1 MGSNVLP
8 LFWHLASSSSQTR
21 LTATADLVEAVQSF
35 QKQFQP
41 KSDLNDD
48 DDDDDDEDEDDKDDD
63 GSDVSM
69 DDEIDPQAARL
80 DQELSRNNAED
91 VVYCVK
97 RLIRGLG
104 SSRDSSRLGFA
115 VALTELLART
125 PTVTAAQ
132 VLSLLVRSS
141 TWSKTMKGSEERD
154 MMFARLFG
162 TVAVSDSGALFAPST
177 TLDDFTLVL
186 DSLLQLGRGKAWLA
200 EAAGWALLRVVRGL
214 LASDVAWKDEATKL
228 LLQKVYE
235 EDNTWTPEKV
245 ALTVE
250 LANVKADWKALLT
263 PTFKHA
269 PLLCAANLPA
279 LGRILKDGR
288 GEDDDASG
296 AGAYNPKLHFVWDV
310 ILSAYTRDGKLVT
323 PKGWAPFTDL
333 YRTVV
338 DESLFSNSSSP
349 ERKYHGFQVFER
361 ALPLLDSE
369 QLPLAF
375 TPNFMRT
382 WMNHLSSADRHLYK
396 AAMRAAKVVQEHVK
410 ANPAAGCTLLSQ
422 LVGKHGRP
430 DFDKVTKTKTV
441 ESILASLD
449 IGGVSDFVS
458 YLENVLRGDRGG
470 SGEGDDATSREEKRI
485 WALDQMLALCRNG
498 AIPKDDTWIE
508 RVLDDLQVYGFFLVR
523 SADKKAKVAP
533 LKQIGKPFAEAT
545 SAVARQRFFAALVE
559 ATKSA
564 DSGKWVQH
572 ALQLMASLE
581 KNKHVELV
589 SDADDEIKALRTRA
603 AGVIEQAK
611 KAEGSASRG
620 LQILLPFLVLQTYD
634 DVEDALDMLDDAT
647 TAAEGILGKKE
658 DDDVPPIDALLD
670 VLIALLDKGSA
681 DLRTLANLV
690 FGLLA
695 PNMGRSAIDHLVV
708 QLEQAG
714 AEVEA
719 DEEEEDD
726 EDEEMDEDAAEEEDS
741 SSSDDEEESD
751 DEDSGEV
758 DPDFRARVAEAL
770 QVSGLA
776 ADADADSDEES
787 VWDDDQM
794 MAVDAQLAAVFKQ
807 NSSNPKRADLKHAA
821 IESAH
826 FKTRILDFVDAYLR
840 RPGAPALGLVLPLLR
855 LVRSPGEL
863 ANKAA
868 GIIRQRLGRGQ
879 LTLSEDQLSEASS
892 VLNEVHAL
900 ARRAP
905 SAEFSALCAAA
916 SAFLSRAAAK
926 PATEAYAATASDF
939 VSRKHS
945 QVHPAFLADYVKRF
959 PSRALAL
966 APTLLEKAVNAY
978 RQTQAYGLVGQL
990 MAQLPALV
998 KAGDVSRAEAQ
1009 SLAQKAL
1016 DAALETLQ
1024 KSAEDDTYKADRC
1037 KDVGK
1042 FALAAARALKALEA
1056 PRSATK
1062 AEETLEVLRNG
1073 RTKDMKSVHGLVGQ
1087 LIAVLGDGGKKD
1099 GKKAGAAKGKQPKE
1113 GKKGGKGAKGE
1124 KGEKEEKEQAKEDVE
1139 EKDEDPEEKPAKGE
1153 KRKAKTVKTSPKVKK
1168 VKKTKA

>member
-35 QKQFQP
+35 QSQFEP
-41 KSDLNDD
+41 KTAADD
-48 DDDDDDEDEDDKDDD
+48 EDDEDDDDEKDD

-69 DDEIDPQAARL
+69 DDDDEIDPQAAKL
-80 DQELSRNNAED
+80 DAELARNNAED

-125 PTVTAAQ
+125 PSVTAAQ
-132 VLSLLVRSS
+132 VLSLLQRSS

-162 TVAVSDSGALFAPST
+162 TVAVSDSGALYSSSAT
-177 TLDDFTLVL
+177 VEDFERVL
-186 DSLLQLGRGKAWLA
+186 DSLIQLGRGKAWLA

-214 LASDVAWKDEATKL
+214 LASKVEWKDEAIQL
-228 LLQKVYE
+228 LLKKIYE
-235 EDNTWTPEKV
+235 EDTTWTPEKV
-245 ALTVE
+245 AISVE
-250 LANVKADWKALLT
+250 LADVKADWKALLA
-263 PTFKHA
+263 PTFKHT
-269 PLLCAANLPA
+269 PLLCSQNLPA

-288 GEDDDASG
+288 ADDDETSS
-296 AGAYNPKLHFVWDV
+296 GAYNPKLHYVWDV
-310 ILSAYTRDGKLVT
+310 ILSACTKDGKLVT

-333 YRTVV
+333 YRVVV
-338 DESLFSNSSSP
+338 DESLFSNSSSA

-441 ESILASLD
+441 ESILSSLD
-449 IGGVSDFVS
+449 AAGVADFVS
-458 YLENVLRGDRGG
+458 YLENVLKGDN
-470 SGEGDDATSREEKRI
+470 DADATSREEKRV

-498 AIPKDDTWIE
+498 AIPKDDAWVQ
-508 RVLDDLQVYGFFLVR
+508 RVLDDLQVYGFFIVR
-523 SADKKAKVAP
+523 SADKKATIAP
-533 LKQIGKPFAEAT
+533 LKAIGKPFSDAT
-545 SAVARQRFFAALVE
+545 SAIARARFFAALVE
-559 ATKSA
+559 ATKAA

-572 ALQLMASLE
+572 ALALMGQLE
-581 KNKHVELV
+581 KNKHVELA
-589 SDADDEIKALRTRA
+589 SDADDEIKSLRTK
-603 AGVIEQAK
+603 AGKVLEQAK
-611 KAEGSASRG
+611 KAEGGAAKG

-647 TAAEGILGKKE
+647 TAAEGILGKKA
-658 DDDVPPIDALLD
+658 DDEVPPIDALLD

-690 FGLLA
+690 FGLVA
-695 PNMGRSAIDHLVV
+695 PSMGRSATDHLVV

-714 AEVEA
+714 AEVDA
-719 DEEEEDD
+719 DEEEDD
-726 EDEEMDEDAAEEEDS
+726 EDDEEMDEEDEEEEDES
-741 SSSDDEEESD
+741 EESENEESD
-751 DEDSGEV
+751 DEADDGGV
-758 DPDFRARVAEAL
+758 DPEFRARVAEAL

-776 ADADADSDEES
+776 ADADADSDDES

-807 NSSNPKRADLKHAA
+807 NSTNPKRADLKHAA

-840 RPGAPALGLVLPLLR
+840 RPSAPALGLVLPLLR

-868 GIIRQRLGRGQ
+868 GIIRQRLGKGS
-879 LTLSEDQLSEASS
+879 LTLGEEDMKEASE
-892 VLNEVHAL
+892 VLGEVHAL

-916 SAFLSRAAAK
+916 SAFLSRAAPAAAAK
-926 PATEAYAATASDF
+926 AYAETASDF
-939 VSRKHS
+939 VTRKHS
-945 QVHPAFLADYVKRF
+945 QVHPAFVADYVKRF
-959 PSRALAL
+959 PARAISLTS
-966 APTLLEKAVNAY
+966 TLLSPAVNAY

-990 MAQLPALV
+990 MAQLPSLV
-998 KAGDVSRAEAQ
+998 KSDEVTRADAQ
-1009 SLAQKAL
+1009 KLAQDAL
-1016 DAALETLQ
+1016 DAALDTLA
-1024 KSAEDDTYKADRC
+1024 KAGEDDGFKADRC

-1042 FALAAARALKALEA
+1042 FALASARALKALDA
-1056 PRSATK
+1056 PRSASK
-1062 AEETLEVLRNG
+1062 AEETLESLKNG
-1073 RTKDMKSVHGLVGQ
+1073 RTKDMKSVHGLISQ
-1087 LIAVLGDGGKKD
+1087 LIAVLNAGD
-1099 GKKAGAAKGKQPKE
+1099 A
-1113 GKKGGKGAKGE
+1113 KKGGKEKKAEKAQKAEKKG
-1124 KGEKEEKEQAKEDVE
+1124 KKAVE
-1139 EKDEDPEEKPAKGE
+1139 EEEVDEDEEPKAKGE
-1153 KRKAKTVKTSPKVKK
+1153 KRKAKTVKASPKTKK
-1168 VKKTKA
+1168 AKKAKA

>member
-1 MGSNVLP
+1 MDIKILESALSRSFMAGDSSRTVTTTLHHTTKMGSNVLP
-8 LFWHLASSSSQTR
+8 LFWHLASSSAQTR

-35 QKQFQP
+35 QAQFEP
-41 KSDLNDD
+41 KSAA
-48 DDDDDDEDEDDKDDD
+48 DDDEDEDDDDEKDD
-63 GSDVSM
+63 GSDISM
-69 DDEIDPQAARL
+69 DDDEIDPQAARL
-80 DQELSRNNAED
+80 DAELARNNAED

-125 PTVTAAQ
+125 PSVTAVQ
-132 VLSLLVRSS
+132 VLSLLQRSS

-162 TVAVSDSGALFAPST
+162 TVAVSDSGALYAPSASEE
-177 TLDDFTLVL
+177 DFERVL

-214 LASDVAWKDEATKL
+214 LASKVEWKEAAVQSL
-228 LLQKVYE
+228 LNKVYE
-235 EDNTWTPEKV
+235 EDSTWTPEKV
-245 ALTVE
+245 ALSVE
-250 LANVKADWKALLT
+250 LAAVKADWKALLA

-269 PLLCAANLPA
+269 PLLCSQNLPA

-288 GEDDDASG
+288 ADDDEAAS
-296 AGAYNPKLHFVWDV
+296 GAYNPKLHFVWDV

-333 YRTVV
+333 YRVVV
-338 DESLFSNSSSP
+338 DESLFSNSSSA

-361 ALPLLDSE
+361 ALPLLDGE

-441 ESILASLD
+441 ETILSSLD
-449 IGGVSDFVS
+449 AAGVADFVS
-458 YLENVLRGDRGG
+458 YLENVLRGDN
-470 SGEGDDATSREEKRI
+470 DADATSREEKRV

-498 AIPKDDTWIE
+498 AIPKDDAWVQ
-508 RVLDDLQVYGFFLVR
+508 RVLDDLQVYGFFIVR
-523 SADKKAKVAP
+523 SADKKSSIAP
-533 LKQIGKPFAEAT
+533 LKQLGKPFSDAS
-545 SAVARQRFFAALVE
+545 SAIARARFFAALVE
-559 ATKSA
+559 ATKAA

-572 ALQLMASLE
+572 ALGLMTQLE
-581 KNKHVELV
+581 KNKHVELA
-589 SDADDEIKALRTRA
+589 SDADEEIKALRTK
-603 AGVIEQAK
+603 AGKVLESAK
-611 KAEGSASRG
+611 KADGGAAKG

-647 TAAEGILGKKE
+647 GAAEGILGKKA
-658 DDDVPPIDALLD
+658 DDEVPPIDALLD

-681 DLRTLANLV
+681 DLRTLGNLV
-690 FGLLA
+690 FGLVA
-695 PNMGRSAIDHLVV
+695 PSMGRSAIDHLVV

-714 AEVEA
+714 AEVDA
-719 DEEEEDD
+719 EEEDED
-726 EDEEMDEDAAEEEDS
+726 DEEMDED
-741 SSSDDEEESD
+741 DDEEED
-751 DEDSGEV
+751 DDSEEEEESEDEADDGGV

-776 ADADADSDEES
+776 ADEDADSDDES

-794 MAVDAQLAAVFKQ
+794 LAVDAQLAAVFKQ
-807 NSSNPKRADLKHAA
+807 NSSNPKRSDLKHAA

-826 FKTRILDFVDAYLR
+826 FKTRILDFADAYLK
-840 RPGAPALGLVLPLLR
+840 RPSAPALGLVLPLLR

-868 GIIRQRLGRGQ
+868 GIIRQRLGKGQ
-879 LTLSEDQLSEASS
+879 LTLAESDMEEAAE
-892 VLNEVHAL
+892 VLAEVHAL

-916 SAFLSRAAAK
+916 SAFLSRAAPAAAAK
-926 PATEAYAATASDF
+926 AYAETASDF

-945 QVHPAFLADYVKRF
+945 QVHPAFVADYVKRF
-959 PSRALAL
+959 PARAIALTSTLL
-966 APTLLEKAVNAY
+966 APAVNAY

-998 KAGDVSRAEAQ
+998 KSSEVSRPEAQ
-1009 SLAQKAL
+1009 KLAQEAL
-1016 DAALETLQ
+1016 DAALGTLA
-1024 KSAEDDTYKADRC
+1024 KAGEDDGYKADRC
-1037 KDVGK
+1037 KDVAK
-1042 FALAAARALKALEA
+1042 FALAAARALKTLDA
-1056 PRSATK
+1056 PRSAAG
-1062 AEETLEVLRNG
+1062 AEQTLEKLKDG
-1073 RTKDMKSVHGLVGQ
+1073 RTKEMKSVQGLITQ
-1087 LIAVLGDGGKKD
+1087 LIAVLNAGEKKE
-1099 GKKAGAAKGKQPKE
+1099 KKPKAAAKGKKAE
-1113 GKKGGKGAKGE
+1113 E
-1124 KGEKEEKEQAKEDVE
+1124 DEEEEKKKV
-1139 EKDEDPEEKPAKGE
+1139 KGE
-1153 KRKAKTVKTSPKVKK
+1153 KRKAKSVKASPKTKK
-1168 VKKTKA
+1168 AKKAKA